1 MLNKKKFQGQ
11 MLCFQVFNLPGSAAF
26 SFSDPETAKAD
37 ELSFFVSD
45 VCRKAATTAI
55 KIERAKIEE
64 EVTTHLL
71 LH

>member
-1 MLNKKKFQGQ
+1 MLNKKKMPGPNVVFSSFQSSRKCRILIFGPRNRENGRAQ
-11 MLCFQVFNLPGSAAF
+11 L
-26 SFSDPETAKAD
+26 
-37 ELSFFVSD
+37 FVSD

-55 KIERAKIEE
+55 KIEREKIEE